1 MERRWCTAC
10 GQVFIPRPQVP
21 RQTYCAQPDCQRER
35 RRLWQQAKRQ
45 SDPDYLD
52 NQAQAQRAW
61 SKRNSNYW
69 RAYREAHPDYAV
81 QNRTRQRVRN
91 DKRKTLKIAKMDS
104 IPRASPLLSG
114 IYQLR
119 ALGHRDVAK
128 MDVWTVQL
136 TVLSAMR
143 T

>member
-1 MERRWCTAC
+1 
-10 GQVFIPRPQVP
+10 
-21 RQTYCAQPDCQRER
+21 
-35 RRLWQQAKRQ
+35 LWQQAKRQ

-69 RAYREAHPDYAV
+69 RGYRETHPDYAA
-81 QNRTRQRVRN
+81 QNRSRQRVRN

-104 IPRASPLLSG
+104 IPLAIPLLSG
-114 IYQLR
+114 IYQLK

-136 TVLSAMR
+136 TVLSAMQ